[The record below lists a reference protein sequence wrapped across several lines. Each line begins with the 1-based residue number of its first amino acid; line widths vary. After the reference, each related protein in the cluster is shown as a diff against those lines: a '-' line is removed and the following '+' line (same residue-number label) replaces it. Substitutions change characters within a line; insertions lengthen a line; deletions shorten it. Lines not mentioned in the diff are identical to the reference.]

1 MDKITA
7 EGLIELLS
15 DPLIQKA
22 YNELNEEYKE
32 KVDRQF
38 MEKETI
44 LSSLK
49 KKRDKKCLDIETF
62 LNSWRIGIKFG
73 NDRTDDLIV
82 DLICANGRKFKVRWD
97 GVCFLFMFELDR
109 WITSSELF
117 PFFVDIV
124 SEKIDEMN
132 EIFMEKIREFD
143 KSM

>member
-1 MDKITA
+1 MDKIKA

-22 YNELNEEYKE
+22 CNELNEDYKE

-62 LNSWRIGIKFG
+62 LNSWRTGIKFG
-73 NDRTDDLIV
+73 NDLIV

-97 GVCFLFMFELDR
+97 GDCFLFMFELDR
-109 WITSSELF
+109 WITSYELF

-124 SEKIDEMN
+124 SEKIHEMN